1 MVVYR
6 DLESIEA
13 DLKISLKQLYTL
25 SNELDCHYHMAEIPK
40 RCGGVRRLCVPDESL
55 KYVQRRI
62 CEVLLVHM
70 PISPYATAYRYGA
83 KTRFNAL
90 PHVGKKC
97 ILKLDISHFF
107 DSILYSQVKESA
119 FPESIY
125 SEKIRVLLSILCY
138 YKESLPQG
146 APTSPAIS
154 NIIMREFDEAVGE
167 WCNERGIAY
176 TRYCD
181 DMTFS
186 GDFIPAEV
194 RSFVGHELKKYGF
207 FLNPAKTKT
216 AQRGTRQTVTGIVV
230 NEKTNLPS
238 EYRKRLRQELYY
250 CRKFGVYEDI
260 KRIHAGDAVD
270 VYLKRLLGRVNY
282 VLSVR
287 PDDTEMLNYRS
298 WLIGEMKIQANR

>member
-6 DLESIEA
+6 DLDSIEA
-13 DLKISLKQLYTL
+13 DLQISLKKLYTL
-25 SNELDCHYHMAEIPK
+25 SNELDCHYHVAEIPK
-40 RCGGVRRLCVPDESL
+40 HGGGVRRLCVPDESL

-62 CEVLLVHM
+62 CDLLLVHM

-83 KTRFNAL
+83 KTRLNAL
-90 PHVGKKC
+90 LHVGKKC

-107 DSILYSQVKESA
+107 DSILYSQVKEFA

-146 APTSPAIS
+146 APTSPTIS
-154 NIIMREFDEAVGE
+154 NIIMREFDEAVGA
-167 WCNERGIAY
+167 WCNKRGIAY

-194 RSFVGHELKKYGF
+194 RSFAEQELKKYGF

-230 NEKTNLPS
+230 NEKLSLPK

-250 CRKFGVYEDI
+250 CRKFGADEHI
-260 KRIHAGDAVD
+260 KRIQAGDAVD

-282 VLSVR
+282 ALSVR
-287 PDDTEMLNYRS
+287 PDDT
-298 WLIGEMKIQANR
+298 